1 MDAFSAMR
9 GWPPRVHLSVCEAAA
24 AWEPRRGAGRGRRE
38 LGREQ
43 RPGVLV
49 WVGIELLAVR
59 GTLVILK
66 YFMSYII

>member
-1 MDAFSAMR
+1 MGSDRLASDCV
-9 GWPPRVHLSVCEAAA
+9 GQGSSGGEAAA